1 MSDAA
6 EAASVLLTRGRGS
19 PQVYAVRRSEALRFF
34 GGFIAFPGGRVGPAD
49 AALDPPLDGRR
60 AAAARELFEETGV
73 LVARRPD
80 DSFPAGPD
88 LEPLRRELLADR
100 LPFADVLGALGAR
113 VRAEDFARVGDLV
126 TPPFTAVRFD
136 TTFFVAHLPPG
147 QEPVIWPGELDA
159 GWWETAQTLLARW
172 KLGEL
177 VSPPTVS
184 LLQAV
189 EGLPIHLLPERL
201 APLLASIEAG
211 AIHPIYFAPGV
222 RMIPLRTIALAP
234 ATHTNAFLVGGES
247 AYLLDPGPADPAEQG
262 RLFDILDSEQAAGR
276 RLAAVVLTHH
286 HPDHIGAAGACAE
299 RYGVPVW
306 AHPWTAERLRG
317 KVAVS
322 RLIDEGDRVELG
334 AAADGAP
341 GWHLR
346 AVHTPGHAPG
356 HLAFYDPHYRFLYAS
371 DMVST
376 LTSIVIAPPEG
387 DLAVYLDSLRRLM
400 ALDSRLLLPAHGG
413 PSSRPRQTLEEA
425 LAHRAKREAMLL
437 AALGPAPRTVPDLAV
452 ELYKGLPAPLM
463 RFAELQVLA
472 GLEKLQRE
480 GRAESAGAGWRRPL
494 SSGTE
499 PPPAL
504 Q

>member
-1 MSDAA
+1 LSDIA

-19 PQVYAVRRSEALRFF
+19 PQVFAVRRAASLRFF
-34 GGFIAFPGGRVGPAD
+34 GGFIAFPGGRVGPDD
-49 AALDPPLDGRR
+49 AALDPATDARR
-60 AAAARELFEETGV
+60 VAAARELFEETGV

-80 DSFPAGPD
+80 GSFPAGAE
-88 LEPLRRELLADR
+88 LEHLRRELLAEGVT
-100 LPFADVLGALGAR
+100 FADVLHTLGAR

-126 TPPFTAVRFD
+126 TPPFTASRFD

-147 QEPVIWPGELDA
+147 QEPEVWPGELDA

-172 KLGEL
+172 KQGEL

-201 APLLASIEAG
+201 APLLDSIASG
-211 AIHPIYFAPGV
+211 AIHPIFFAPGV
-222 RMIPLRTIALAP
+222 RMIPLRTVALTP
-234 ATHTNAFLVGGES
+234 ATHTNAFLIGEEN
-247 AYLLDPGPADPAEQG
+247 AYLIDPGPKDPEERA
-262 RLFDILDSEQAAGR
+262 RLFDILDAERAAGR
-276 RLAAVVLTHH
+276 NLAAVVLTHH
-286 HPDHIGAAGACAE
+286 HPDHIGAADAVAA
-299 RYGVPVW
+299 RYGVPMW

-317 KVAVS
+317 RLDVS
-322 RLIDEGDRVELG
+322 RRIDEGDRIELG
-334 AAADGAP
+334 AAADGTP

-346 AVHTPGHAPG
+346 ALHTPGHAPG

-387 DLAVYLDSLRRLM
+387 DLVVYLDSLKRLLT
-400 ALDSRLLLPAHGG
+400 LDCRLLLPAHGS
-413 PSSRPRQTLEEA
+413 PSSRPRQTIEDA
-425 LAHRAKREAMLL
+425 LAHRAKREEMLL
-437 AALGPAPRTVPDLAV
+437 AALGPAPRTIPDLAL

-472 GLEKLQRE
+472 GLQKLQRE
-480 GRAESAGAGWRRPL
+480 GRVEPDGAGWRRPL
-494 SSGTE
+494 
-499 PPPAL
+499 PAGN
-504 Q
+504 

>member
-1 MSDAA
+1 LTDAA
-6 EAASVLLTRGRGS
+6 EAASVLLTRGRDS
-19 PQVYAVRRSEALRFF
+19 PRVFAVRRAESLRFF
-34 GGFIAFPGGRVGPAD
+34 GGFIAFPGGRVCAAD
-49 AALDPPLDGRR
+49 AALDANLDRR
-60 AAAARELFEETGV
+60 RVAAARELFEETGV
-73 LVARRPD
+73 LIARRPD
-80 DSFPAGPD
+80 GSFPAGPE
-88 LEPLRRELLADR
+88 LEHFRRELLAER
-100 LPFADVLGALGAR
+100 LPFADALRSLGAH
-113 VRAEDFARVGDLV
+113 VHAEDFIRVGDLV
-126 TPPFTAVRFD
+126 TPPFTTVRFD

-147 QEPVIWPGELDA
+147 QEPVVWPGELDA

-201 APLLASIEAG
+201 APLLASIESG

-247 AYLLDPGPADPAEQG
+247 TYLLDPGPSDPDEQG
-262 RLFDILDSEQAAGR
+262 RLFDILDAEQTAGR

-286 HPDHIGAAGACAE
+286 HPDHIGAAAACAQ
-299 RYGVPVW
+299 RYDVPIW
-306 AHPWTAERLRG
+306 SHPWTAEALRG
-317 KVAVS
+317 KVIVS
-322 RLIDEGDRVELG
+322 RHLDEGDRIELG
-334 AAADGAP
+334 AAADGTT

-346 AVHTPGHAPG
+346 ALHTPGHAPG

-387 DLAVYLDSLRRLM
+387 DLAVYLDSLRRLLT
-400 ALDSRLLLPAHGG
+400 LDCRLLLPAHGS

-437 AALGPAPRTVPDLAV
+437 AALGSTPRTIPDLTV
-452 ELYKGLPAPLM
+452 EMYKGLPAPLM

-472 GLEKLQRE
+472 GLRKLQQE
-480 GRAESAGAGWRRPL
+480 GRAEQVGGGWKL
-494 SSGTE
+494 GGVGGTR
-499 PPPAL
+499 
-504 Q
+504 

>member
-1 MSDAA
+1 LSDVA

-19 PQVYAVRRSEALRFF
+19 PQVFAVRRSEKLRFF
-34 GGFIAFPGGRVGPAD
+34 GGFIAFPGGRVSPAD
-49 AALDPPLDGRR
+49 ATLDPDPRR
-60 AAAARELFEETGV
+60 VAAARELFEETGV
-73 LVARRPD
+73 LIARRPD
-80 DSFPAGPD
+80 GSFPAGAD
-88 LEPLRRELLADR
+88 LEHFRTELLAER
-100 LPFADVLGALGAR
+100 VTFADVLQSLGAR
-113 VRAEDFARVGDLV
+113 VHAEDFVRVGDLV
-126 TPPFTAVRFD
+126 TPPFTTVRFD
-136 TTFFVAHLPPG
+136 TTFFVAFLPPG
-147 QEPVIWPGELDA
+147 QEPAVWPGELDA

-189 EGLPIHLLPERL
+189 EGLPVHLLPERL
-201 APLLASIEAG
+201 VPLLASIAAG

-222 RMIPLRTIALAP
+222 RMIPLRTAALAP
-234 ATHTNAFLVGGES
+234 ATHTNAFFVGGES
-247 AYLLDPGPADPAEQG
+247 AYLIDPGPTDSDEQA
-262 RLFDILDSEQAAGR
+262 RLFAILDAERAAGQD
-276 RLAAVVLTHH
+276 LAAVVLTHH
-286 HPDHIGAAGACAE
+286 HPDHIGAANACAA

-322 RLIDEGDRVELG
+322 RLIGEGERIELG
-334 AAADGAP
+334 AAADGTAD
-341 GWHLR
+341 WHLE
-346 AVHTPGHAPG
+346 ALHSPGHAPG

-387 DLAVYLDSLRRLM
+387 DLTVYLESLRRLM
-400 ALDSRLLLPAHGG
+400 TLDCRLLLPAHGS

-425 LAHRAKREAMLL
+425 LAHRAKREEMLL
-437 AALGPAPRTVPDLAV
+437 AALRPEPRTVPDLAL
-452 ELYKGLPAPLM
+452 ELYKGLPAPLI

-472 GLEKLQRE
+472 GLQKLQRE
-480 GRAESAGAGWRRPL
+480 GRAEPAGPGWHQPL
-494 SSGTE
+494 
-499 PPPAL
+499 PPSIRTTAAL